1 MSTAVQT
8 GGRPLRRA
16 PVGRIVLVVVL
27 IAIVMEPIVMYR
39 SLLRQREARQ
49 LQEQSELMASA
60 PSLST
65 DTEAGR

>member
-8 GGRPLRRA
+8 GGRPRRRT